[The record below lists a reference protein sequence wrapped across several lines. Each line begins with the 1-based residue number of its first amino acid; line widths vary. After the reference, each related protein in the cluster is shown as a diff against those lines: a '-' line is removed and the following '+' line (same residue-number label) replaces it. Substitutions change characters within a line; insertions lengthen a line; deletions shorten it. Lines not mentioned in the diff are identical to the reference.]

1 MNAEQKSILI
11 LAGPPGTG
19 KTYLANQIMK
29 ANAHWHILSYDD
41 IKERYFDKYG
51 FNNLSE
57 KGALGDKAWKTF
69 YLQLDELF
77 QQSKKIIIDYP
88 FSYKQEATLTRMI
101 TQYQYKPNTLI
112 LYGEMHELYKR
123 QKERDLEDARHI
135 GHIVTRYKDGDF
147 PNTPDDLDDFEQFK
161 SRCED
166 RQYDHFHIG
175 DYKRINVT
183 HFEDVNLNEILL
195 WINNQFKH

>member
-1 MNAEQKSILI
+1 MNEEQKYILI

-29 ANAHWHILSYDD
+29 ADAHWHILSYDD

-88 FSYKQEATLTRMI
+88 FSYKQEDTLTRMI
-101 TQYQYKPNTLI
+101 NQYQYKPNTLI

-147 PNTPDDLDDFEQFK
+147 PNIPDDLDDFEQFK
-161 SRCED
+161 SRCDD

-175 DYKRINVT
+175 NYKRINVT

>member
-1 MNAEQKSILI
+1 MNEEQKYILI

-29 ANAHWHILSYDD
+29 ADAHWHILSYDD

-88 FSYKQEATLTRMI
+88 FSYKQEDTLTRMI
-101 TQYQYKPNTLI
+101 NQYQYKPNTLI

-161 SRCED
+161 SRCDD
-166 RQYDHFHIG
+166 RQYVHFHIG
-175 DYKRINVT
+175 NYKRINVT

>member
-1 MNAEQKSILI
+1 MNEEQKCILI

-29 ANAHWHILSYDD
+29 ANANWHILSYDD

-57 KGALGDKAWKTF
+57 KAALGEKAWKAF
-69 YLQLDELF
+69 YLQLDDLF
-77 QQSKKIIIDYP
+77 HHSKKIIIDYP
-88 FSYKQEATLTRMI
+88 FSYKQEDTLTRMI
-101 TQYQYKPNTLI
+101 AQYQYKPKTLI
-112 LYGEMHELYKR
+112 LYGDMHELYKR
-123 QKERDLEDARHI
+123 QKERDLDDSRHI
-135 GHIVTRYKDGDF
+135 GHIVTRYKNGDF

-175 DYKRINVT
+175 NYKRINVT
-183 HFEDVNLNEILL
+183 HFE
-195 WINNQFKH
+195 

>member
-1 MNAEQKSILI
+1 
-11 LAGPPGTG
+11 
-19 KTYLANQIMK
+19 
-29 ANAHWHILSYDD
+29 
-41 IKERYFDKYG
+41 
-51 FNNLSE
+51 
-57 KGALGDKAWKTF
+57 
-69 YLQLDELF
+69 
-77 QQSKKIIIDYP
+77 
-88 FSYKQEATLTRMI
+88 MI
-101 TQYQYKPNTLI
+101 NQYQYKPNTLI

-123 QKERDLEDARHI
+123 QKERDLEDSRHI

-161 SRCED
+161 SRCDD

-175 DYKRINVT
+175 NYKRINVT

>member
-1 MNAEQKSILI
+1 MNEEQKCILI

-29 ANAHWHILSYDD
+29 ANANWHILSYDD

-57 KGALGDKAWKTF
+57 KAALGEKAWKAF
-69 YLQLDELF
+69 YLQLDDLF
-77 QQSKKIIIDYP
+77 HQSKKIIIDYP
-88 FSYKQEATLTRMI
+88 FSYKQEDTLTRMI
-101 TQYQYKPNTLI
+101 AQYQYKPKTLI
-112 LYGEMHELYKR
+112 LYGDMHELYKR
-123 QKERDLEDARHI
+123 QKERDLDDSRHI
-135 GHIVTRYKDGDF
+135 GHIVTRYKNGDF

-175 DYKRINVT
+175 NYKRINAT

>member
-1 MNAEQKSILI
+1 MNEEQKYILI

-29 ANAHWHILSYDD
+29 ADAHWHILSYDD

-88 FSYKQEATLTRMI
+88 FSYKQEDTLTRMI
-101 TQYQYKPNTLI
+101 NQYQYKPNTLI

-123 QKERDLEDARHI
+123 QKERDLEDSRHI

-161 SRCED
+161 SRCDD

-175 DYKRINVT
+175 NYKRINVT
-183 HFEDVNLNEILL
+183 HFEDVKLNEILL

>member
-1 MNAEQKSILI
+1 MNEEQKSILI

-19 KTYLANQIMK
+19 KTYLANQIMRAT
-29 ANAHWHILSYDD
+29 ANWHILSYDD
-41 IKERYFDKYG
+41 IKERYFDQYG

-57 KGALGDKAWKTF
+57 KAALGDKAWKTF

-88 FSYKQEATLTRMI
+88 FSYKQEDTLTRMI
-101 TQYQYKPNTLI
+101 NQYQYKPNTLI

-123 QKERDLEDARHI
+123 QKERDLEDSRHI

-147 PNTPDDLDDFEQFK
+147 PNIPDDLDDFEQFK
-161 SRCED
+161 SRCDD

-175 DYKRINVT
+175 NYKRINVT

>member
-1 MNAEQKSILI
+1 MNEEQKYILI

-29 ANAHWHILSYDD
+29 ADAHWHILSYDD

-88 FSYKQEATLTRMI
+88 FSYKQEDTLTRMI
-101 TQYQYKPNTLI
+101 NQYQYKPNTLI

-123 QKERDLEDARHI
+123 QKERDLEDSRHI

-147 PNTPDDLDDFEQFK
+147 PNIPDDLDDFEQFK
-161 SRCED
+161 SRCDD

-175 DYKRINVT
+175 NYKRINVT

>member
-1 MNAEQKSILI
+1 MNEEQKSILI

-19 KTYLANQIMK
+19 KTYLANQIMRAT
-29 ANAHWHILSYDD
+29 ANWHILSYDD
-41 IKERYFDKYG
+41 IKERYFDQYG

-57 KGALGDKAWKTF
+57 KAALGDKAWKTF
-69 YLQLDELF
+69 YLQLDDLF
-77 QQSKKIIIDYP
+77 QQSKKVIIDYP
-88 FSYKQEATLTRMI
+88 FSYKQEDMLTSMI
-101 TQYQYKPNTLI
+101 DQYQYKPKTLI

-123 QKERDLEDARHI
+123 QKERDLDDARHV

-147 PNTPDDLDDFEQFK
+147 PNAPNDLDDFEQFK
-161 SRCED
+161 FRCED
-166 RQYDHFHIG
+166 RQYDRFHIG
-175 DYKRINVT
+175 NYKRINVT

>member
-1 MNAEQKSILI
+1 MNEEQKCILI

-29 ANAHWHILSYDD
+29 ANANWHILSYDD

-57 KGALGDKAWKTF
+57 KEALGDKAWKTF
-69 YLQLDELF
+69 YLQLDDLF
-77 QQSKKIIIDYP
+77 RQSKQVIIDYP
-88 FSYKQEATLTRMI
+88 FSYKQEAILTRMI
-101 TQYQYKPNTLI
+101 AQYQYKPKTLI

-123 QKERDLEDARHI
+123 QKERDLDDSRHI
-135 GHIVTRYKDGDF
+135 GHIVTRYKDGNF
-147 PNTPDDLDDFEQFK
+147 PNKPDDLDDFEQFK
-161 SRCED
+161 SRCDD

-175 DYKRINVT
+175 NYKRINVT

>member
-1 MNAEQKSILI
+1 VEKTLLQWHRDVAEQ
-11 LAGPPGTG
+11 
-19 KTYLANQIMK
+19 
-29 ANAHWHILSYDD
+29 ILSIHLNVFNVED
-41 IKERYFDKYG
+41 IEDVVKVLATPFDNVKSKKFQRKIYKWI
-51 FNNLSE
+51 
-57 KGALGDKAWKTF
+57 KGIS
-69 YLQLDELF
+69 
-77 QQSKKIIIDYP
+77 SKKIYHMINGYGIH
-88 FSYKQEATLTRMI
+88 LRMI
-101 TQYQYKPNTLI
+101 NQYQYKPNTLI

-123 QKERDLEDARHI
+123 QKERDLEDSRHI

-161 SRCED
+161 SRCDD

-175 DYKRINVT
+175 NYKRINVT